1 MHLVLVQKVRKLQKI
16 ENTQAHVCYIHSH
29 YVQRIAMYFAG
40 VQKIFFPLVRED
52 SEVRRESSLPPQV
65 SPSHP
70 HTLTPSH
77 PRTLALSH
85 SPHSHQVPSSPST
98 TPSYLIW
105 LARPHPTLSQTSH
118 GLLPSS
124 SCLTNPPPHS
134 LVTHSTVKVCVCV
147 SERDREIEVES
158 ESVCECVFVCQLS
171 IQSDSQSQD
180 CPGWNGTATS
190 TGRN

>member
-1 MHLVLVQKVRKLQKI
+1 MQKVRKLQKI

-40 VQKIFFPLVRED
+40 VQKIFVPLVRED

-77 PRTLALSH
+77 P
-85 SPHSHQVPSSPST
+85 PHSHQVPSSPST

-105 LARPHPTLSQTSH
+105 LARPHPTLSLTSH
-118 GLLPSS
+118 GLLLSS
-124 SCLTNPPPHS
+124 SCLTNPPLHS
-134 LVTHSTVKVCVCV
+134 LVTHSTVKVCVSV
-147 SERDREIEVES
+147 SERDRDRDRDSES
-158 ESVCECVFVCQLS
+158 ECECVFVCQLS